1 MIELVSIGKLTK
13 THALKGALK
22 MRPFNVNTDFFN
34 YTDTIFLKN
43 KKDYKIKKFQ
53 LQNGIIILTLDGVN
67 SIEEAELLK
76 GQEVFINK
84 KLIQVD
90 DDEILLTEMI
100 GFEAIFNKE
109 LIGKVSDF
117 ADYNAGLIY
126 VVENDKEEKYF
137 LPENDDF
144 IEKIDYDLKKIFFK
158 NIEELLEW
166 YTLLHFLYFHR
177 FLSHL

>member
-43 KKDYKIKKFQ
+43 QKEYKINKFQ
-53 LQNGIIILTLDGVN
+53 LQNGIIILNLDGVN
-67 SIEEAELLK
+67 SIEEAELIK
-76 GQEVFINK
+76 GQEVFIDK
-84 KLIQVD
+84 SILAVD

-100 GFEAIFNKE
+100 GFEAILNGDI
-109 LIGKVSDF
+109 IGLVSDF
-117 ADYNAGLIY
+117 ADYKAGLIY
-126 VVENDKEEKYF
+126 IVENKSKEKYF
-137 LPENDDF
+137 LPEGDDF
-144 IEKIDYDLKKIFFK
+144 IEKIDYDLKKIYFK

-166 YTLLHFLYFHR
+166 YILLPFQYFHKS
-177 FLSHL
+177 LNHL